1 MLPVLQAFICLLV
14 ELVLDIAW
22 AEAFVEND
30 AVAIAI
36 PAAAIRVLIGLLII
50 YSFLSVNFDQRGSNV
65 RMNNKFPEIP
75 HLEQFC

>member
-1 MLPVLQAFICLLV
+1 MLPVVQAFICLLV

-36 PAAAIRVLIGLLII
+36 PAATIRVLIGLFII
-50 YSFLSVNFDQRGSNV
+50 NSSLSVNFDQQGSNA
-65 RMNNKFPEIP
+65 RMKNKFQKIP
-75 HLEQFC
+75 HLEKLF